1 MNIYFQYLLTVP
13 LLVIFYTSFA
23 ETNNEPIVMMM
34 KIDRLQADTLERIK
48 TRGKSDDLFL
58 VGFRSINRELT
69 LV

>member
-1 MNIYFQYLLTVP
+1 
-13 LLVIFYTSFA
+13 
-23 ETNNEPIVMMM
+23 MMM
-34 KIDRLQADTLERIK
+34 EIDRLQADTLERIK